1 MLGLKKAKKFGHAKG
16 RAEGRAEGE
25 EIGLTKGR
33 KEIAK
38 KLLAMGMPIEQIME
52 ITDLTKNEIEALQN

>member
-16 RAEGRAEGE
+16 RAEGEKNKQQ
-25 EIGLTKGR
+25 EIT
-33 KEIAK
+33 K

-52 ITDLTKNEIEALQN
+52 ITDLTKEEIEALQK

>member
-1 MLGLKKAKKFGHAKG
+1 MQGLKKAKKFGHAKG

-25 EIGLTKGR
+25 KNKQQEIT
-33 KEIAK
+33 K

-52 ITDLTKNEIEALQN
+52 ITDLTKEEIEALKK